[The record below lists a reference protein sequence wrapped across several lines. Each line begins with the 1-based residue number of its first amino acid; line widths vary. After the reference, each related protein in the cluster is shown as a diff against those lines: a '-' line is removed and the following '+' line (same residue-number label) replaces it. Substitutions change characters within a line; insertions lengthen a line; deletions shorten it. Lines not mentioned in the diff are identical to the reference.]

1 MKGKSINKINKG
13 AIFKIEKFLLNK
25 LQKIKLMELGIL
37 PEMEMKLIQK
47 NFFGSVIIK
56 CEGNKFAL
64 DKSIAEKLVI
74 DKITN

>member
-1 MKGKSINKINKG
+1 MKDKSINKISKG

-25 LQKIKLMELGIL
+25 IQKIKLMELGIL
-37 PEMEMKLIQK
+37 PEMKMKLIQK

-56 CEGNKFAL
+56 YEGNKFAL

-74 DKITN
+74 NKITN